1 MVNVSK
7 TRENVEEQ
15 RKEAHEDTHSVETLV
30 GDEGVYFFNPWDR
43 HFESGKK
50 PKTNK
55 FEF

>member
-1 MVNVSK
+1 MMNVSK
-7 TRENVEEQ
+7 TRESAEEQ
-15 RKEAHEDTHSVETLV
+15 RKETYEDTHSVETLV

-55 FEF
+55 FDF